1 MNKNRT
7 STHTKSQRQ
16 LQVGEQIKRIMAEIF
31 IQDNNLALKKGYIT
45 ILQADVSPDSKNAKI
60 FIDVFDADGK
70 KVIKDLKK
78 LVPYLRFELAK
89 KINLRFTP
97 DLMFVLDETSG
108 QANKIEDLIEEEAKK
123 LKFKE

>member
-7 STHTKSQRQ
+7 NTHIKSQRQ
-16 LQVGEQIKRIMAEIF
+16 LQVGEQIKRIMADIF

-45 ILQADVSPDSKNAKI
+45 ILQADVSPDAKNAKI

-70 KVIKDLKK
+70 AIMKNLRK
-78 LVPYLRFELAK
+78 LAPYLRHELAK

-97 DLMFVLDETSG
+97 ELSFVLDETSG
-108 QANKIEDLIEEEAKK
+108 QVNKIEDLIKEEAKK
-123 LKFKE
+123 LKFEK